1 MSTDDEICE
10 VIITGPNADWLA
22 NFTKS
27 LVADGLAACGQNIA
41 TIRSIYRWQGAIEDE
56 PEARVALHTRRAL
69 VDAPSSKGPDATI
82 RTTCRASS
90 RSRYLA
96 ETPPTSSGYG
106 KRPRLTRGVKRRCN
120 AWSDVIRVPGGG
132 SAARE
137 PRGGSWQREV
147 SCVNNADLARDLRFQ
162 TTNNL
167 QSWPA
172 DGCHMVTRILPAGWP
187 RAR

>member
-90 RSRYLA
+90 RSAIWRKPGLHPVGTERDDA
-96 ETPPTSSGYG
+96 WRRALSADATLGPT
-106 KRPRLTRGVKRRCN
+106 
-120 AWSDVIRVPGGG
+120 
-132 SAARE
+132 
-137 PRGGSWQREV
+137 
-147 SCVNNADLARDLRFQ
+147 
-162 TTNNL
+162 
-167 QSWPA
+167 
-172 DGCHMVTRILPAGWP
+172 
-187 RAR
+187 